1 MQSKKLL
8 RRFFL
13 VKQPGGFLVKKNEL
27 GSFLRAF
34 NCAISSLNN
43 DGGRD
48 VACSSSGRGNCG
60 TQLA

>member
-1 MQSKKLL
+1 MQSKKIF

-27 GSFLRAF
+27 GRFGSFLRGF

-48 VACSSSGRGNCG
+48 VACS
-60 TQLA
+60 